1 LAAWEE
7 PFIVQS
13 VDYTTLMSVCAEIR
27 REWVP
32 AKVEQIYQRD
42 RFTLYLALRTLKR
55 RGWLCLCWHP
65 QAARLCMAAAPPK
78 IPDTFT
84 FSEQLRHQL
93 NGLAL
98 IDLVPWGEWERVI
111 DLQFAPRPQAA
122 VEWHLWVEVMNKYS
136 NVILTNGSLG
146 IVTAAHQVS
155 QQQSRVRPIQTGQPY
170 QFPPQR
176 LLDHPKRSEPQEHW
190 QQKLALIPQPIS
202 RALTQV
208 YTGVSPGLAI
218 SMVVRA
224 QLQPMIQTQAL
235 SSQDWERLFE
245 VWQCWL
251 SALADHCFQP
261 AWTAT
266 GYTVL
271 GWGATT
277 PVASVSTLLDE
288 YYCQQMTQQTLH
300 QLHHQ
305 LSHAVITSLEKL
317 QQKAAVFGQQLQAAA
332 DAEQV
337 KGQADLL
344 MAHWHLWQPGQLAM
358 TVLDFESGEPVSI
371 PLNPEFNAIQ
381 NAQRYYKRHQK
392 LKRSQE
398 HLQPLLAALQV
409 EIQYLEQVEAAIE
422 QNTVPHDPQAPLP
435 PDSLQKEN
443 IEQRE
448 ALEEIREELIQQGYL
463 PNTDPR
469 RPPATTGTPLG
480 FTSPGGWTVL
490 VGRNNQQNDRLT
502 FRQATRYDVWFH
514 TQEIAGAHVLLR
526 LDAGMTPDPEDLQFC
541 ANLAARFS
549 RARHSDRVPVV
560 YTQPRHV
567 YKPKGAKPGMAIYK
581 HETVLWGDPH
591 A

>member
-1 LAAWEE
+1 M
-7 PFIVQS
+7 QS
-13 VDYTTLMSVCAEIR
+13 VDYTTLMSACAEIR
-27 REWVP
+27 REWIP
-32 AKVEQIYQRD
+32 ARVEQVYQRD
-42 RFTLYLALRTLKR
+42 RLTLYLALRTLNR

-111 DLQFAPRPQAA
+111 DLQFAPRPQAV

-155 QQQSRVRPIQTGQPY
+155 HQQSRVRPIQTGQPY

-176 LLDHPKRSEPQEHW
+176 LLDHPKISESQEHW
-190 QQKLALIPQPIS
+190 RQKLALIPQPIS

-218 SMVVRA
+218 SMVEWA
-224 QLQPMIQTQAL
+224 QVQPITPTQAL
-235 SSQDWERLFE
+235 SPQDWERLFE
-245 VWQCWL
+245 VWQSWL
-251 SALADHCFQP
+251 LTLADHCFQP

-266 GYTVL
+266 GYTVM
-271 GWGATT
+271 GWGGIT
-277 PVASVSTLLDE
+277 PVASVSALLDE
-288 YYCQQMTQQTLH
+288 YYNQQISQQTRH

-305 LSHAVITSLEKL
+305 LFHAVNTNLEKL
-317 QQKAAVFGQQLQAAA
+317 RQKAMGFEQQLEAAA
-332 DAEQV
+332 DAERV

-344 MAHWHLWQPGQLAM
+344 MAHLHQWQPGQLEM
-358 TVLDFESGEPVSI
+358 TVLDFENSEPVRI

-381 NAQRYYKRHQK
+381 NAQRLYKRHQK

-398 HLQPLLAALQV
+398 HLQPLLAALQL

-422 QNTVPHDPQAPLP
+422 QNMVTHEPQAPFQA
-435 PDSLQKEN
+435 DSLRQEN

-448 ALEEIREELIQQGYL
+448 ALEEIREELIQQRYL

-469 RPPATTGTPLG
+469 RPPATTGTPLC
-480 FTSPGGWTVL
+480 FASPSGWSVW

-502 FRQATRYDVWFH
+502 FRQASRYDLWFH
-514 TQEIAGAHVLLR
+514 AQEIAGSHVLLR
-526 LDAGMTPDPEDLQFC
+526 LDAGMTPEPEDLQFC

-581 HETVLWGDPH
+581 HETVIWGDPH